1 MRYSLAH
8 LILYSLFN
16 NHRQTD
22 SISLTLSDLTLAEEG
37 NYSCRAESDV
47 GIGEGTGM
55 LDVTDPPPYIRPAV
69 NVTVAPGDK
78 AILDCVVESNV
89 EYDMRWY
96 RVSAYSGELSTPS
109 IRGRWIKHVNNIPTM
124 QFITGISKKYSVK
137 IMLLH

>member
-1 MRYSLAH
+1 MRYLLAH

-16 NHRQTD
+16 NYRQTD
-22 SISLTLSDLTLAEEG
+22 SISITLSDLTLEEEG

-89 EYDMRWY
+89 KYDMRWY
-96 RVSAYSGELSTPS
+96 RVSAYSGEWSNPST
-109 IRGRWIKHVNNIPTM
+109 G
-124 QFITGISKKYSVK
+124 G
-137 IMLLH
+137 